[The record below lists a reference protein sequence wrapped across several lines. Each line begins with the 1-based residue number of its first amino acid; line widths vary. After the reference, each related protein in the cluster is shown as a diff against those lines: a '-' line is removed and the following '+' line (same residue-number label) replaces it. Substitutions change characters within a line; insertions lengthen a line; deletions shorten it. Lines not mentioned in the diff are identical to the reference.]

1 MLERN
6 VEPVHDPR
14 EEGAYGSPLDVKRVY
29 IEPGWRVHSY
39 YKTMALHPPDGYEF
53 MLGGSPLHRWSKV
66 PGDREVVGRA
76 VLEKFLTSLNHCL
89 DRVRG
94 SHVSYRLQHEIL
106 ERALPVNLVKS
117 YLERR
122 LPPPPGIDLTVAVNH
137 LVLRQEPWI
146 LEAEHIAF
154 CLSYRGEWLDSARL
168 RGFLERALSSS
179 WCRKIVSSSEAAQ
192 RNVLRYLNCAGFE
205 DKLVVVP
212 FALPVK
218 PFKKARR
225 DDAKVKLLFVGSINL
240 PGRFY
245 DRGGLEVLECFR
257 ILRQRYRNVE
267 LVVRSDLPPDV
278 KSQFA
283 RMPGLRILDS
293 PIPAEAVE
301 AEYSSADIFLSPGDH
316 TPWSSILEAMSY
328 ELPVVATDV
337 FANRELVRDGETGF
351 LVPVPNAGK
360 RGPHQDVVESLV
372 DNVSALVQDAPLRRQ
387 MGGAS
392 RREVEEG
399 GHSIGCRNRK
409 LREVLDDATADI
421 PSVPIP
427 RRRG

>member
-1 MLERN
+1 M
-6 VEPVHDPR
+6 
-14 EEGAYGSPLDVKRVY
+14 KRVY

-39 YKTMALHPPDGYEF
+39 YRTMALHPPDGYEF
-53 MLGGSPLHRWSKV
+53 VLGGSPLHRWS
-66 PGDREVVGRA
+66 RASVGSHLGEGA
-76 VLEKFLTSLNHCL
+76 ALGKFIASLSHCL

-106 ERALPVNLVKS
+106 ERALPVNLAKS

-122 LPPPPGIDLTVAVNH
+122 VTPPPGVDLTVAVNH

-168 RGFLERALSSS
+168 RGFLEGVLASS

-192 RNVLRYLNCAGFE
+192 RNVLRYLNCEGFA

-218 PFKKARR
+218 PLKKSRR
-225 DDAKVKLLFVGSINL
+225 DDGNVKLLFVGTTNL

-245 DRGGLEVLECFR
+245 DRGGPEALECFR
-257 ILRQRYRNVE
+257 ILRERYPDVE
-267 LVVRSDLPPDV
+267 LVVRSEVPVEV
-278 KSQFA
+278 KAQFA
-283 RMPGLRILDS
+283 GMPGLQILDS
-293 PIPAEAVE
+293 PLPAEAVE

-337 FANRELVRDGETGF
+337 FANGELIRDGETGF
-351 LVPVPNAGK
+351 LVPMPNAGK
-360 RGPHQDVVESLV
+360 RGPHHDVAEGLVEKVSILVRDASLR
-372 DNVSALVQDAPLRRQ
+372 DR
-387 MGGAS
+387 MGKEG

-399 GHSIGCRNRK
+399 SHSIGCRNEK
-409 LREVLDDATADI
+409 LSGVLDEATTDFAV
-421 PSVPIP
+421 VPVR

>member
-1 MLERN
+1 M
-6 VEPVHDPR
+6 
-14 EEGAYGSPLDVKRVY
+14 KRVY

-53 MLGGSPLHRWSKV
+53 LLGDSPLHRWSEV
-66 PGDREVVGRA
+66 PGDCA
-76 VLEKFLTSLNHCL
+76 VAGGAALRKFLGALNHCF
-89 DRVRG
+89 DRIRG

-106 ERALPVNLVKS
+106 ERLLPVNLAKS

-122 LPPPPGIDLTVAVNH
+122 LRPPPGIDLTIAVNH

-168 RGFLERALSSS
+168 RGFLERVLSSS
-179 WCRKIVSSSEAAQ
+179 RCRKIVSSSEAAQ
-192 RNVLRYLNCAGFE
+192 ANVLRYLNCEGFE

-218 PFKKARR
+218 PFKKPRR
-225 DDAKVKLLFVGSINL
+225 DDGNVKLLFVGSINL
-240 PGRFY
+240 PDRFY

-257 ILRQRYRNVE
+257 ILRQRYPNVE

-283 RMPGLRILDS
+283 GMSGLQILDY
-293 PIPAEAVE
+293 PVPAGAVE
-301 AEYSSADIFLSPGDH
+301 AQYSSADIFLSPGDH

-328 ELPVVATDV
+328 ELPIVATDV
-337 FANRELVRDGETGF
+337 FANRELVRDGETGS
-351 LVPVPNAGK
+351 LVPMLNAGK
-360 RGPHQDVVESLV
+360 RGPHQDVVAGLV
-372 DNVSALVQDAPLRRQ
+372 DRVSTLVLDAPLRRQ
-387 MGGAS
+387 MGRAG
-392 RREVEEG
+392 RREVEKG
-399 GHSIGCRNRK
+399 SHSIGCRNRK

-421 PSVPIP
+421 PVVPIP

>member
-1 MLERN
+1 M
-6 VEPVHDPR
+6 
-14 EEGAYGSPLDVKRVY
+14 KRVY

-53 MLGGSPLHRWSKV
+53 VLGGSPLRRWSEAQV
-66 PGDREVVGRA
+66 DGHPGKGGHVRE
-76 VLEKFLTSLNHCL
+76 FLMSLNRSL
-89 DRVRG
+89 DSVRG
-94 SHVSYRLQHEIL
+94 SRVSRWLQHEIL
-106 ERALPVNLVKS
+106 ERAMPVNLVKS

-122 LPPPPGIDLTVAVNH
+122 MLPPPGIDLTVAVNH

-146 LEAEHIAF
+146 LEAEHVAF

-168 RGFLERALSSS
+168 RGFLERVLSSS
-179 WCRKIVSSSEAAQ
+179 WCRKIVSSSDAAQ
-192 RNVLRYLNCAGFE
+192 RNILRYLNCEGFA

-218 PFKKARR
+218 PFSKACRNNGN
-225 DDAKVKLLFVGSINL
+225 VKLLFVGTTNL

-257 ILRQRYRNVE
+257 ILRQRYPDIE
-267 LVVRSDLPPDV
+267 LVVRSEVPAAV

-283 RMPGLRILDS
+283 GLPGLQIIDS

-301 AEYSSADIFLSPGDH
+301 AEYSSANIFLSPGDH

-351 LVPVPNAGK
+351 LVPMPNAGE
-360 RGPHQDVVESLV
+360 RGPHRDVVEGLTEKVSVLV
-372 DNVSALVQDAPLRRQ
+372 ADAPLRRQ
-387 MGGAS
+387 MGRAS
-392 RREVEEG
+392 RKEVEEG
-399 GHSIGCRNRK
+399 SHSIRYHNKK
-409 LREVLDDATADI
+409 LREVLDEATAD
-421 PSVPIP
+421 SSVVPIP
-427 RRRG
+427 RRGG

>member
-1 MLERN
+1 M
-6 VEPVHDPR
+6 
-14 EEGAYGSPLDVKRVY
+14 KRVY

-39 YKTMALHPPDGYEF
+39 YKTVALHPPDGYEF
-53 MLGGSPLHRWSKV
+53 VLGVSPLHRWSKASAGSHLV
-66 PGDREVVGRA
+66 EGS
-76 VLEKFLTSLNHCL
+76 VLRKLLTSLNHCL

-94 SHVSYRLQHEIL
+94 SHFSYRLQHEIL

-122 LPPPPGIDLTVAVNH
+122 LTPPPGIDLTVAVNH

-168 RGFLERALSSS
+168 RGFLERVLSSS

-192 RNVLRYLNCAGFE
+192 RSVLRYLNCEGFGE
-205 DKLVVVP
+205 ARHFPRIGRPRKIVADKLVVVP

-218 PFKKARR
+218 PFNKAHR
-225 DDAKVKLLFVGSINL
+225 DNGNVKLLFVGTTNL

-257 ILRQRYRNVE
+257 ILRQRYPNVE
-267 LVVRSDLPPDV
+267 LVVRSEVPAGV

-283 RMPGLRILDS
+283 GLPGLQILDS
-293 PIPAEAVE
+293 PIPAEAVA
-301 AEYSSADIFLSPGDH
+301 AEYSSADIFLSPADH
-316 TPWSSILEAMSY
+316 TPWSSVLEAMSY

-337 FANRELVRDGETGF
+337 FANRELVRDGESGF
-351 LVPVPNAGK
+351 LVPIPNAGK
-360 RGPHQDVVESLV
+360 RGPHQDVVEGLV
-372 DNVSALVQDAPLRRQ
+372 EKVSILVQDVSLREH
-387 MGGAS
+387 MGKAG

-399 GHSIGCRNRK
+399 SHSIRCRNKK
-409 LREVLDDATADI
+409 LREVLDEATADFPI
-421 PSVPIP
+421 VPIP
-427 RRRG
+427 RLGG